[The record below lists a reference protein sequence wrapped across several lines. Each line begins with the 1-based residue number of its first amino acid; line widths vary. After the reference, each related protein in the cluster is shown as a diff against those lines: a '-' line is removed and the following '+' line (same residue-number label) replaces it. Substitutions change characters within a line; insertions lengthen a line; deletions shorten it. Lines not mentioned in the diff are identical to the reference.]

1 MCVLSEKAKTAHS
14 YTEKI
19 PKENIMKKRL
29 ISFVTIFV
37 MVVTLAVPMLGI
49 SASAVTF
56 DSDVELSSKAVY
68 MINLDTGE
76 VVYSIN
82 SDQQRVPASLTKI
95 MTCLIVLEAY
105 SGDAER
111 LKAVS
116 ASGASDA
123 FDELAGTGCSN
134 ADIQRGEVVT
144 YYDLLHA
151 LMINSA
157 CEAANILAIDMCGS
171 IEAFT
176 DKMNEKAQEIGMTN
190 THFSNAHGLF
200 ADNNYTTCEDLAKL
214 TRYAMDKYELFMEI
228 CSKSSYLMPA
238 TDFHPEGTK
247 LRSTNKMI
255 VEGSDYYYRFATGIK
270 TGFLDSAGRCLV
282 STASRN
288 GYTYMIV
295 SMGAAGYDT
304 EGNSKMYNCLDH
316 KELYNWAF
324 DYLEYTTIID
334 ASSELGEVA
343 VEYGIED
350 YVCVRPQQSFSRLW
364 PNNVSVNQIRRK
376 VTLDKSVV
384 APVEAGQKLGTV
396 ELTYDGQTITTIDLV
411 AVAPVERDNVKSDVK
426 VSSSFTESNH
436 FKIAIIVA
444 VGVVI
449 LYIMICIFV
458 IVHKRNKKRYED
470 YDDDLY
476 EDEYEDDEYYDEE

>member
-1 MCVLSEKAKTAHS
+1 MCTLSERAKTVLT
-14 YTEKI
+14 YIEKRI
-19 PKENIMKKRL
+19 KENIMKKRL
-29 ISFVTIFV
+29 ISMVTVFV
-37 MVVTLAVPMLGI
+37 MVVTLSLPM
-49 SASAVTF
+49 SCVTASAITF
-56 DSDVELSSKAVY
+56 DNDVELNSKAAY

-95 MTCLIVLEAY
+95 MTCVIVLEAY
-105 SGDAER
+105 NGDAQR

-116 ASGASDA
+116 ASGNSEA

-134 ADIQRGEVVT
+134 ADIQKGETVT

-151 LMINSA
+151 LMIPSA

-171 IEAFT
+171 IDAFVE
-176 DKMNEKAQEIGMTN
+176 KMNEKAQELEMTN
-190 THFSNAHGLF
+190 TNFSNAHGLF
-200 ADNNYTTCEDLAKL
+200 ADNNYTTCEDIAKL

-228 CSKSSYLMPA
+228 CSKPSYEMPPTEEHPDGTRIISS
-238 TDFHPEGTK
+238 
-247 LRSTNKMI
+247 NKML
-255 VEGSDYYYRFATGIK
+255 VEGSDYYYRFASGIK
-270 TGFLDSAGRCLV
+270 TGFLDAAGRCLV

-288 GYTYMIV
+288 GYTYMV
-295 SMGAAGYDT
+295 VTMGADGYDS
-304 EGNSKMYNCLDH
+304 EGNTKMYNCLDH

-324 DYLEYTTIID
+324 EYLEYTTIID
-334 ASSELGEVA
+334 SSSELGEVS
-343 VEYGIED
+343 VEFGIED
-350 YVCVRPQQSFSRLW
+350 YVCVKPQASFSRLW

-396 ELTYDGQTITTIDLV
+396 ELTYEGQTITTIDLV
-411 AVAPVERDNVKSDVK
+411 AVTSVERDNVKSDVK
-426 VSSSFTESNH
+426 VSSSFTDSNH

-449 LYIMICIFV
+449 LYIMISIVV
-458 IVHKRNKKRYED
+458 IINKRNKNRYE
-470 YDDDLY
+470 YDD
-476 EDEYEDDEYYDEE
+476 EEYDDEYYED